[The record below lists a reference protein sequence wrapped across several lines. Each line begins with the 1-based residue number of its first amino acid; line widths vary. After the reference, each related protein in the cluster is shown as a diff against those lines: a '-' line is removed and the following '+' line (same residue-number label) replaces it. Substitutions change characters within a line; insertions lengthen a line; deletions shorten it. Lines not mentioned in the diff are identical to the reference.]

1 MRPGLVARARDRL
14 DYALAGVGS
23 AVRNLV
29 ENGRPLLREA
39 GTGLLRSLLDPRPLV
54 TLLTTLLIWPRP
66 SSRDCNALSMM
77 SQTAERIWVYCFTA
91 SANIVLSISSEFKV
105 AVFIRYL
112 LD

>member
-1 MRPGLVARARDRL
+1 MRDFQTGFARLAHCVLGLLRVRGDRL

-77 SQTAERIWVYCFTA
+77 SQTAERIWV
-91 SANIVLSISSEFKV
+91 
-105 AVFIRYL
+105 
-112 LD
+112 